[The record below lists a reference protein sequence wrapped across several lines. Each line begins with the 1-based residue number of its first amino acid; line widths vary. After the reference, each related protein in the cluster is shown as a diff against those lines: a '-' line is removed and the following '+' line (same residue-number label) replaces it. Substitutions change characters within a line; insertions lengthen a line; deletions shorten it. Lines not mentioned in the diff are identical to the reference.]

1 MIVQL
6 RGKIISKQPP
16 SLVIDV
22 NGVGYEVEAPMSTFY
37 QIGQELSEV
46 CILTHMV
53 VREDAQLLYGFATE
67 QERLL
72 FKMLIK
78 INGVGPK
85 LGIGILSG
93 IESQDFFQ
101 TINNADEA
109 RLVKIPGIGKKTAQR
124 LIIELRDKIPKD
136 LAYLSNQTESPN
148 SANSANSIEQEAIS
162 ALMGLGYKNKDAEAM
177 VKRVVAN
184 ATSTEDLIR
193 LSLKSAMNK

>member
-16 SLVIDV
+16 SLVLDV
-22 NGVGYEVEAPMSTFY
+22 NGVGYEVDAPMSTFY
-37 QIGQELSEV
+37 QLGKEETEV

-67 QERLL
+67 QERAL

-93 IESQDFFQ
+93 IESQDFYQ
-101 TINNADEA
+101 TITNGDEA
-109 RLVKIPGIGKKTAQR
+109 RVVKIPGIGKKTAQR
-124 LIIELRDKIPKD
+124 LIVELRDKIPKD
-136 LAYLSNQTESPN
+136 ILITTSSTTSTSIN
-148 SANSANSIEQEAIS
+148 SSMQEALS
-162 ALMGLGYKNKDAEAM
+162 ALVALGYKANDAQKM
-177 VKRVVAN
+177 VKLVSDQ
-184 ATSTEDLIR
+184 ATTTEGLIR
-193 LSLKSAMNK
+193 LALKSAMNK

>member
-16 SLVIDV
+16 SLVLDV
-22 NGVGYEVEAPMSTFY
+22 NGVGYEVDAPMSTFY
-37 QIGQELSEV
+37 QLGKEETEV

-67 QERLL
+67 QERAL

-93 IESQDFFQ
+93 IERQYFYQ
-101 TINNADEA
+101 TITNGDEA

-124 LIIELRDKIPKD
+124 LIVELRDKIPKD
-136 LAYLSNQTESPN
+136 ILITTSSSSSNLSSSIN
-148 SANSANSIEQEAIS
+148 SSMQEALS
-162 ALMGLGYKNKDAEAM
+162 ALVALGYKATDAQKM
-177 VKRVVAN
+177 VKLVSDQ
-184 ATSTEDLIR
+184 ATTTEGLIR
-193 LSLKSAMNK
+193 LALKSAMNK